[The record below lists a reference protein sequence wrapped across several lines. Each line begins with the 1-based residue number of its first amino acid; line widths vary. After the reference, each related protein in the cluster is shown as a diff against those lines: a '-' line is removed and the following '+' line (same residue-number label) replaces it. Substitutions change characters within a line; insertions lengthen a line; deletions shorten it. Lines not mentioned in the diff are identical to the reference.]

1 MEYTIK
7 DKLFALIFPAVCVL
21 YGLLEFRAYSF
32 ANKPFG
38 EALFIEAGPLLAVL
52 GGIITGLISVRLK
65 VSFEPY
71 LKVLTI
77 GTVITYLFYF
87 LIVPYFTNPVLGNI
101 FHTAILFIAVFL
113 MTVKMP
119 DEASVRDRLLV
130 TFANPVFYSLI
141 NKLCSFLINYLY
153 KTGALAK

>member
-7 DKLFALIFPAVCVL
+7 HKVFALIFPSVCVL
-21 YGLLEFRAYSF
+21 YGLLELRVFGYSY
-32 ANKPFG
+32 NSFG
-38 EALFIEAGPLLAVL
+38 SALLNNLVPILSVL
-52 GGIITGLISVRLK
+52 GGIVTGLTAVLLK
-65 VSFEPY
+65 VDFEPY

-87 LIVPYFTNPVLGNI
+87 LIVMYFSNPVLGNI

-130 TFANPVFYSLI
+130 TFANPVMYSLL
-141 NKLCSFLINYLY
+141 NKLCGFLIDFLY

>member
-38 EALFIEAGPLLAVL
+38 EALFIEAAPLLAVL

-65 VSFEPY
+65 VNFEPY
-71 LKVLTI
+71 LKVLAI

-87 LIVPYFTNPVLGNI
+87 LIVLRFSWFELGEI
-101 FHTAILFIAVFL
+101 FHAVILVIAVFL

-130 TFANPVFYSLI
+130 TFANPVFYSLL
-141 NKLCSFLINYLY
+141 NKLCGFLINYLY
-153 KTGALAK
+153 KAGALAK